1 MFYSNIAIIDLNLPD
16 DYDDGPGFSQP
27 CLSDGASDVTGM
39 DATYEGFGST
49 NRKTLKK
56 EPVTIIAN
64 ELCDDVL
71 KANNTKHL
79 INKAKLKGTLSKG
92 ANEEIVCTMG
102 KYDEAT
108 DKYTVSME

>member
-27 CLSDGASDVTGM
+27 CLSDGASDVTGK
-39 DATYEGFGST
+39 DATYEGFGSAT
-49 NRKTLKK
+49 KTLRN
-56 EPVTIIAN
+56 ESVTIIAN
-64 ELCDDVL
+64 DLCDDIL

-79 INKAKLKGTLSKG
+79 INKAKLKGTLSEG
-92 ANEEIVCTMG
+92 ANEQIVCTMG

>member
-1 MFYSNIAIIDLNLPD
+1 MFYSNIAIIDLNIT

-27 CLSDGASDVTGM
+27 CLSDGASDVTGK
-39 DATYEGFGST
+39 DANYEGFGST
-49 NRKTLKK
+49 TKTLRN
-56 EPVTIIAN
+56 ESVTIIAN
-64 ELCDDVL
+64 DLCDDIL

-108 DKYTVSME
+108 DKYTVSIK